1 MSIMATGMGGEGRF
15 PTVPVGVHKGRC
27 VKVIDLGTQE
37 NEYQGD
43 ISWKRQV
50 LIIWEVPAETNG
62 NNEPL
67 TISKFYTLSLH
78 EKSNLRN
85 DLASWRGRPFT
96 DQERQGFDIAALC
109 GVPCMLNVMEGK
121 NGKPRV
127 AAVLPAP
134 KDSPVAEQYHN
145 SVVFA
150 ITDWQENKRE
160 AFNQLPEGI
169 RNIILRAKELEN
181 DVSDETQNQGDDDIA
196 LGDVPF

>member
-1 MSIMATGMGGEGRF
+1 MG
-15 PTVPVGVHKGRC
+15 
-27 VKVIDLGTQE
+27 
-37 NEYQGD
+37 
-43 ISWKRQV
+43 
-50 LIIWEVPAETNG
+50 
-62 NNEPL
+62 
-67 TISKFYTLSLH
+67 
-78 EKSNLRN
+78 N